1 MSTLKHTTSPP
12 PEDSSEDEK
21 KCDPVKEGL
30 KYFEKNCNAF
40 HDTRNIVYISISDKP
55 GSQTF
60 PLKAEA
66 FEHYLRQRFYTDHD
80 RLLSEKDFQII
91 ESILVARAMANTK
104 TEEICCRVGESG
116 GNVYLDL
123 ANKDRQVIEVTKDG
137 FRIVKNAPL
146 HFLRPSGMEALP
158 IPTKTKYSLQKLLRS
173 LFRSLQER
181 DLLIIAAFL
190 LGCLRPRGP
199 FPILQF
205 IGAQGSAKSTNSR
218 MIKRCI
224 DPSFA
229 DSRSLPKDERD
240 FAIAAQNN
248 WLLCFDNVS
257 SIPKWMSDSF
267 CRLSTGGAVSIRKLY
282 SNSEE
287 CLFSAKRPAILG
299 GIVDPIE
306 RGDLKDRTLVIFLSA
321 ISPEQRQ
328 TEEKLWADFDGY
340 HSAILGA
347 LLNCVSTG
355 LRNLEKVET
364 KELPRMADWYR
375 FLKAAEPAMGFR
387 DGLLA
392 EVLKEGRALAA
403 EAVLESSP
411 VADILLDFMSTT
423 ESLEGSATELWIILR
438 NHVREQLYFDQ
449 RRWPASPRQLSNE
462 LRRLEPDLQQH
473 GVRITFSRS
482 GERRIISI
490 TQMEVKECEK

>member
-1 MSTLKHTTSPP
+1 MQPIIMIFHLVQTMGGALVAGPALRLAFKRPKVHQQRPATQPRLRRR
-12 PEDSSEDEK
+12 K
-21 KCDPVKEGL
+21 VPV
-30 KYFEKNCNAF
+30 
-40 HDTRNIVYISISDKP
+40 
-55 GSQTF
+55 
-60 PLKAEA
+60 
-66 FEHYLRQRFYTDHD
+66 QRPVGVQQPIQGVHRTVH
-80 RLLSEKDFQII
+80 
-91 ESILVARAMANTK
+91 LVARAMANTK

-146 HFLRPSGMEALP
+146 HFLRPSGMEGLP

-287 CLFSAKRPAILG
+287 FLFSQP
-299 GIVDPIE
+299 
-306 RGDLKDRTLVIFLSA
+306 S
-321 ISPEQRQ
+321 
-328 TEEKLWADFDGY
+328 WA
-340 HSAILGA
+340 A
-347 LLNCVSTG
+347 
-355 LRNLEKVET
+355 
-364 KELPRMADWYR
+364 
-375 FLKAAEPAMGFR
+375 
-387 DGLLA
+387 
-392 EVLKEGRALAA
+392 
-403 EAVLESSP
+403 
-411 VADILLDFMSTT
+411 
-423 ESLEGSATELWIILR
+423 
-438 NHVREQLYFDQ
+438 
-449 RRWPASPRQLSNE
+449 
-462 LRRLEPDLQQH
+462 
-473 GVRITFSRS
+473 
-482 GERRIISI
+482 
-490 TQMEVKECEK
+490 